1 MQLIARL
8 RLRGL
13 VRSPGRWL
21 QWAWNYPF
29 EDARLIVDQAGNVS
43 YFSLSAH
50 VQTAI
55 ARSVMILAAGIG
67 VIFVG
72 LSLSLVSLAWKNAT
86 LNESQRLRIHS
97 ETKLFGALK
106 DYYANFRPGHEIDDT
121 RVLELISALRDHD
134 QQMQSL
140 EERVSR
146 QLAALNKGL
155 GRGLAIAG
163 LNANAERT
171 ARSNVAARQLEDA
184 SPRNSDFIPTS
195 AKARQIQNELQT
207 YEQLMAV
214 YRKIPP
220 DSPINRHEV
229 SSPYGVR
236 SNPFT
241 GKQQFHPGVD
251 LTTRGDKKVRV
262 ALTGRVALA
271 GYHADYGNAVIVEHA
286 GGVRTIYG
294 HLESI
299 DVRVGDQIKKG
310 DVVGIVGSTGLSTGT
325 HLHYEILVDGQRI
338 DPLIAMT
345 IVKNVQL
352 IEN

>member
-1 MQLIARL
+1 MQLVARL
-8 RLRGL
+8 KLRVL
-13 VRSPGRWL
+13 VRSPVRWV
-21 QWAWNYPF
+21 QWAWNHPF
-29 EDARLIVDQAGNVS
+29 EDARLIVDQAGTVS

-55 ARSVMILAAGIG
+55 ARSGMILAAA
-67 VIFVG
+67 VVVVFVG
-72 LSLSLVSLAWKNAT
+72 LSLSLISLAWKNAT
-86 LNESQRLRIHS
+86 LNESQRLRAHS
-97 ETKLFGALK
+97 ETKLFSALK
-106 DYYANFRPGHEIDDT
+106 DYYANFRPGQEIDDS
-121 RVLELISALRDHD
+121 RVLELINALRDHD

-155 GRGLAIAG
+155 GRGLSIAG
-163 LNANAERT
+163 ISANPERMARANTKIRTIEGAETQR
-171 ARSNVAARQLEDA
+171 
-184 SPRNSDFIPTS
+184 SDFVPVS
-195 AKARQIQNELQT
+195 ANARQIQSELQT

-220 DSPINRHEV
+220 DSPISRYEV
-229 SSPYGVR
+229 SSPYGLR

-241 GKQQFHPGVD
+241 GKQQFHPGID

-262 ALTGRVALA
+262 ALTGRVSVA
-271 GYHADYGNAVIVEHA
+271 GYHADYGNAVIVEHS

-299 DVRVGDQIKKG
+299 DVRVGDQIKQG